1 MAAPFISLGL
11 KGADALIDKH
21 FHKIPDKYV
30 HADTYSPKNLPK
42 NIPNPLKKKKNSRN
56 DDRSPSPDR
65 DDRARS
71 PSPGYEYEEVDDEK
85 CQDTPRQYGAPPG
98 QFVNP
103 NTGLPPKYSSLP
115 PHVRTE
121 YIPPPPMG
129 DYAPP
134 PTQQPNGQFP
144 PQPTYNQFP
153 PPPPN
158 PQYLPPSPPR
168 TSDPSQVDSR
178 ASREH
183 RHSRR
188 SGGRDW
194 SPEADRRSRAARHV
208 RRSSSYDNK
217 HASRY
222 EDKDD
227 DSTVD
232 SYRSLRRP
240 KHTRRS
246 SSYQPQRNQE
256 LTRYTAADD
265 DYSSASKV
273 RRAETAPKT
282 QELNPYDEDYDIY
295 QSRRHRPRM
304 ETRRSSSFQGRD
316 YYYPPSSARE
326 SRRPRR
332 DSFESRRPQRDSFES
347 GSRRYDDIEVRRK
360 SVVESKDNGQ
370 FFTKSKE
377 GLLSGALGAVVGGWA
392 ADRLQRNGSGRDRDS
407 RRRSGSGRGGPEDD
421 KLLTL
426 LGAAVGGLAV
436 NAFVEKREEGKAKKE
451 RVERVRKDGRVYEWD
466 DGYA

>member
-1 MAAPFISLGL
+1 MAAPFIALGL
-11 KGADALIDKH
+11 KGADAMIDKH

-42 NIPNPLKKKKNSRN
+42 NIPNPLKKQKKSRN
-56 DDRSPSPDR
+56 DDRSPSPAR
-65 DDRARS
+65 DGRS
-71 PSPGYEYEEVDDEK
+71 PSPSPSYEYEEVDDEK
-85 CQDTPRQYGAPPG
+85 FQDVPRHSGAPPS

-103 NTGLPPKYSSLP
+103 NIPGGLPPQYSSLP
-115 PHVRTE
+115 AHVRTE
-121 YIPPPPMG
+121 YVPPPPIG
-129 DYAPP
+129 QVYPPP

-144 PQPTYNQFP
+144 PQSTYSQFP

-158 PQYLPPSPPR
+158 PQYLSPSPPR
-168 TSDPSQVDSR
+168 TSDPSQVDSHR
-178 ASREH
+178 AKEH
-183 RHSRR
+183 RHSQK
-188 SGGRDW
+188 SGRRDW
-194 SPEADRRSRAARHV
+194 SPEHDRRSRVPRHV

-222 EDKDD
+222 EDNDD
-227 DSTVD
+227 NDSAAD
-232 SYRSLRRP
+232 SYLSPRRP

-246 SSYQPQRNQE
+246 SSYQPPRNQE
-256 LTRYTAADD
+256 ITRYSGADD
-265 DYSSASKV
+265 DYSTASKS
-273 RRAETAPKT
+273 RGAETAPKT

-332 DSFESRRPQRDSFES
+332 DSFDS
-347 GSRRYDDIEVRRK
+347 GARRYDDISVRRK
-360 SVVESKDNGQ
+360 SVVESKENGQ

-377 GLLSGALGAVVGGWA
+377 GLLSGALGAVAGGWV
-392 ADRLQRNGSGRDRDS
+392 ADRIQRSGSGRDRDS
-407 RRRSGSGRGGPEDD
+407 RRKSGSGKGGPEDD
-421 KLLTL
+421 KVLTL
-426 LGAAVGGLAV
+426 LGAAVAGLAV

-451 RVERVRKDGRVYEWD
+451 RVEKVRKDGRVYDWD